1 MPAGGLDPLLYTC
14 QWKIHRDF
22 IGINSKLI
30 MRQPVLMGGTR
41 EARPPL
47 SD

>member
-1 MPAGGLDPLLYTC
+1 MPAGGLDPLLYLPVERYI
-14 QWKIHRDF
+14 WDF
-22 IGINSKLI
+22 IGISSKLT